1 MLKSHICLDFIRAD
15 STPKSKSENFQDMSQ
30 VKQSMKQET
39 TPSTHSTKESN
50 SKQYF
55 IKATQSAGIQTRI
68 VPCVLELEYAPL
80 KSLSQDAVE
89 KEYQVLGE
97 QGNDIISQAM
107 HFLNKESDS
116 SNAMIIELLSQI
128 YQKVAKIE
136 RIVMRESSQ
145 LIALDFRTSVAA
157 FGHGVICCE
166 EECFRVGEEYY
177 ARFVLPN
184 VLQRIIAVYA
194 HAITPQIIKITSA
207 HSSDMRVLDNYIAA
221 KEMEQ
226 LREQRTK

>member
-1 MLKSHICLDFIRAD
+1 M
-15 STPKSKSENFQDMSQ
+15 NQ
-30 VKQSMKQET
+30 VKQKQES
-39 TPSTHSTKESN
+39 TPSTHSTQEQN

-68 VPCVLELEYAPL
+68 VPCVLELEYTPL
-80 KSLSQDAVE
+80 KSLSQDAVS

-145 LIALDFRTSVAA
+145 LIALNFHTSVAA

-166 EECFRVGEEYY
+166 EECFGVGEEYY

-194 HAITPQIIKITSA
+194 QAITPQIIKITSA
-207 HSSDMRVLDNYIAA
+207 HSSDMRVLDTYIAS

>member
-1 MLKSHICLDFIRAD
+1 MKQ
-15 STPKSKSENFQDMSQ
+15 PKQAIG
-30 VKQSMKQET
+30 QET
-39 TPSTHSTKESN
+39 TPSTHSMAESN

-55 IKATQSAGIQTRI
+55 IKATQSVGIQTRI

-80 KSLSQDAVE
+80 KSLSQDIIS
-89 KEYQVLGE
+89 KEYQILGE

-107 HFLNKESDS
+107 HFLNKEGDS

-136 RIVMRESSQ
+136 RIVMKESSQ
-145 LIALDFRTSVAA
+145 LITLDFHTSVAA

-166 EECFRVGEEYY
+166 KECFSVGEEYY

-184 VLQRIIAVYA
+184 VLQRTIAVYTQ
-194 HAITPQIIKITSA
+194 AITPQIIKITSA
-207 HSSDMRVLDNYIAA
+207 HFSDMRVLDNYIVA

-226 LREQRTK
+226 LREQKTK

>member
-1 MLKSHICLDFIRAD
+1 M
-15 STPKSKSENFQDMSQ
+15 NQ
-30 VKQSMKQET
+30 VKQKQES
-39 TPSTHSTKESN
+39 TPSTHSTQEQN

-80 KSLSQDAVE
+80 KSLSQDAVS

-145 LIALDFRTSVAA
+145 LIALNIHTSVAA

-166 EECFRVGEEYY
+166 EECFGVGEEYY

-194 HAITPQIIKITSA
+194 QAITPQIIKITSA
-207 HSSDMRVLDNYIAA
+207 HSSDMRVLDTYIAS

>member
-1 MLKSHICLDFIRAD
+1 MKQ
-15 STPKSKSENFQDMSQ
+15 PKQAIG
-30 VKQSMKQET
+30 QET
-39 TPSTHSTKESN
+39 TPSTHSMAESN

-55 IKATQSAGIQTRI
+55 IKATQSVGIQTRI

-80 KSLSQDAVE
+80 KSLSQDIIS
-89 KEYQVLGE
+89 KEYQILGE

-107 HFLNKESDS
+107 HFLNKEGDS

-136 RIVMRESSQ
+136 RIVMKESSQ
-145 LIALDFRTSVAA
+145 LITLDFHTSVAA

-166 EECFRVGEEYY
+166 EGCFRVGEEYY

-184 VLQRIIAVYA
+184 VLQRTIAVYTQ
-194 HAITPQIIKITSA
+194 AITPQIIKIASA
-207 HSSDMRVLDNYIAA
+207 HSSDMRVLDNYIVA

-226 LREQRTK
+226 LREQKTK

>member
-1 MLKSHICLDFIRAD
+1 MKQ
-15 STPKSKSENFQDMSQ
+15 PKQAIG
-30 VKQSMKQET
+30 QET
-39 TPSTHSTKESN
+39 TPSTHSMTESN

-55 IKATQSAGIQTRI
+55 IKATQSVGIQTRI

-80 KSLSQDAVE
+80 KSLSQDIIS
-89 KEYQVLGE
+89 KEYQILGE

-107 HFLNKESDS
+107 HFLNKEGDS

-136 RIVMRESSQ
+136 RIVMKESSQ
-145 LIALDFRTSVAA
+145 LITLDFHTSVAA

-166 EECFRVGEEYY
+166 KECFRVGEEYY

-184 VLQRIIAVYA
+184 VLQRTIAVYTQ
-194 HAITPQIIKITSA
+194 AITPQIIKITSA
-207 HSSDMRVLDNYIAA
+207 HSSDMRVLDNYIVA

-226 LREQRTK
+226 LREQKTK